1 MLKIRNLFTEH
12 PSIVWF
18 LRPLGLLL
26 TYTTKKGRRIM
37 SQLNTVRCPF
47 CNSNSFGRV
56 YPDNPSAIVR
66 CLSCDLVFFNPQPS
80 LEYLRDFY
88 SSQSGYMSSIQE
100 NLDSFKRDPSAWKNT
115 ANFILDKVYQYI
127 KEQSDQRILDV
138 GSAYGFFLLFAKER
152 GLDAHGIEISSETSR
167 YAKEHGIDVQH
178 TTLVEA
184 NLEEASFNII
194 TMNNVLEHTLN
205 PVAELTKAYNLLK
218 TPGVVFIAVPN
229 FDSLTA
235 QVDAFYWKMKSWPN
249 HMFYFTEKTLSAILS
264 KVGFRVVEVFTHLGE
279 ADYSHDVRVVRD
291 RMCLT
296 NESDINEAI
305 HFLHKIR
312 KGQELV
318 ILARKE

>member
-1 MLKIRNLFTEH
+1 MLKIRSLFTKH
-12 PSIVWF
+12 PNIVWF
-18 LRPLGLLL
+18 LRPLALIL
-26 TYTTKKGRRIM
+26 TYTTKEGRRIM
-37 SQLNTVRCPF
+37 SQLNTIRCPLCDSDNF
-47 CNSNSFGRV
+47 VRV

-88 SSQSGYMSSIQE
+88 SSQSGYMSSIEE
-100 NLDSFKRDPSAWKNT
+100 NLHSFESDPSAWKNT
-115 ANFILDKVYQYI
+115 ANFILDKVYRYK
-127 KEQSDQRILDV
+127 KEEAGQRILDV

-152 GLDAHGIEISSETSR
+152 GFDVHGIEISSETSR

-178 TTLVEA
+178 TTLLEA
-184 NLEEASFNII
+184 KLNESSFDII

-205 PVAELTKAYNLLK
+205 PVAELTKAYKLLK
-218 TPGVVFIAVPN
+218 SSGVIFIAVPN

-249 HMFYFTEKTLSAILS
+249 HMFYFTEKTLSAILR
-264 KVGFRVVEVFTHLGE
+264 KAGFSVAEVFTHLGE

-296 NESDINEAI
+296 SESDIDEAI
-305 HFLHKIR
+305 RFLWKIK